1 MSPAETRTRRIAVA
15 NWALQNGYADVA
27 AWMLAQDKHEH
38 ETKRAAK
45 SKTRKAPPSATVTAW
60 NGKKFKISKHLIET

>member
-27 AWMLAQDKHEH
+27 AWILAQDKREH
-38 ETKRAAK
+38 ETKRAAQH
-45 SKTRKAPPSATVTAW
+45 SECTNMSDFMYEELR
-60 NGKKFKISKHLIET
+60 